1 MSYSTFHE
9 PSACFF
15 HTVRYF
21 PSNDEVSL
29 DASLNVASVVQ
40 LVYAKEH
47 N

>member
-21 PSNDEVSL
+21 PLNDEVSP